1 MSSPSGGHHTT
12 VRAADDREMPPRTA
26 GTRTIPGPRERR
38 VHRLVPWPTR
48 AARTGTGAVLGPP
61 AAPRTDP
68 AADPPADPAA
78 DPPAGPRAS
87 RPGRPPRAARA
98 ARAGRAARSAAT
110 SSVTA
115 TAVLALTGCG
125 VLILHLVR
133 RQTGTTGLL
142 VGLGLALVPLPFVL
156 GGLAWLNQTAR
167 VPLRHTVFCLG
178 WGACAATTFA
188 ILANGWTNSYLT
200 AHQGSLGEVLGAD
213 LVTPVIEESAKGAAL
228 LVLLLPLGTRL
239 RCTGRGSDRPCA
251 SVLRTLPGP
260 RQPRGYDRRPALAH
274 ARGRLRLRPY
284 LRPLP
289 YLRPAPPTRD
299 HRRARYRP
307 RTLAAGVVLGGIT
320 ACGFA
325 FTENALYL
333 GRAFTDDQQQRL
345 DSIGLGEAPSLRDF
359 DGTVQTFVLRGLLS
373 PFAHPLFTA
382 LTGLGLALTL
392 TTGRRL
398 LARLAAPTG
407 LVLSM
412 ALHGTWNAAADLGT
426 RGFLLVYAV
435 LMVPCF
441 AALVCFAA
449 WARARTSRHAPHRG
463 SGTVSGRRGGPLAGV
478 FRGGLPRRFRGGSGV
493 RPGGGPAGGPG
504 AAGEPISHSGGSP
517 V

>member
-1 MSSPSGGHHTT
+1 MSTPSGGGYHIS
-12 VRAADDREMPPRTA
+12 VRAADDRELPTRTA
-26 GTRTIPGPRERR
+26 GTRTIPGPRRR
-38 VHRLVPWPTR
+38 RAHRLVPWPGR
-48 AARTGTGAVLGPP
+48 ADAGAAG
-61 AAPRTDP
+61 AAGLPG
-68 AADPPADPAA
+68 AAGAPDAPDASEAV
-78 DPPAGPRAS
+78 PAGPVRS
-87 RPGRPPRAARA
+87 GRPGRSVAL
-98 ARAGRAARSAAT
+98 

-115 TAVLALTGCG
+115 TAVLTLAGCG

-133 RQTGTTGLL
+133 RQTGTAGLL
-142 VGLGLALVPLPFVL
+142 VGLGLAMVPLPFVL

-167 VPLRHTVFCLG
+167 VPLRHTVFCLA
-178 WGACAATTFA
+178 WGACAATTVA
-188 ILANGWTNSYLT
+188 ILANGWTSSYLT

-228 LVLLLPLGTRL
+228 LVLLLPLGRRL
-239 RCTGRGSDRPCA
+239 RCHGPRTDRPCA
-251 SVLRTLPGP
+251 AVLRRLPGP
-260 RQPRGYDRRPALAH
+260 RRPLHGYDRPPRGYDRRPALPH
-274 ARGRLRLRPY
+274 ARTRLRLRPY

-289 YLRPAPPTRD
+289 YLNPAPYPGPGGRTAAPG
-299 HRRARYRP
+299 HRRARSRP

-345 DSIGLGEAPSLRDF
+345 DSIGLGEPPSLRDF
-359 DGTVQTFVLRGLLS
+359 DSTVQTFVLRGLLS

-392 TTGRRL
+392 TTGRRW

-407 LVLSM
+407 FVLSM

-426 RGFLLVYAV
+426 HGFLLVYAV

-441 AALVCFAA
+441 AALVCFAV
-449 WARARTSRHAPHRG
+449 WARARTGRHVA
-463 SGTVSGRRGGPLAGV
+463 RR
-478 FRGGLPRRFRGGSGV
+478 
-493 RPGGGPAGGPG
+493 
-504 AAGEPISHSGGSP
+504 
-517 V
+517 